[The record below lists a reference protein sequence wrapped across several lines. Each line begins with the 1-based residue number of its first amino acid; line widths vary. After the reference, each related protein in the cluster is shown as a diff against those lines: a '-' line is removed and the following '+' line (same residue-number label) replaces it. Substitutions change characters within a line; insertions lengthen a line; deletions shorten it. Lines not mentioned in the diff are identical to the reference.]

1 MRLVRIGPFKL
12 PCAPRPVSAFASACD
27 PAKVMHSPRKGREP
41 QCAAHGLNESR
52 SGQLEVLNQDADASE
67 HVVARPQNGPCR
79 PTDSTGSSHTAGPAS
94 REGVSRICAVER
106 MNPLP
111 DRHHGYPR
119 VSDSLSAAPWDPATG
134 SQPAKQAGRPV
145 LGRLAAPAG
154 PRPGSKGRWPTI
166 AAVGRPIRRSIG
178 FSRHTRLRPPA
189 RANPGRSAGSD
200 YSTAAPVLEARG
212 GGHVGPPP
220 PASNQLPLPGAFIL
234 PCSLRFDSA

>member
-1 MRLVRIGPFKL
+1 MRLVRIGHL

-41 QCAAHGLNESR
+41 QCAAHGLNGSR

-67 HVVARPQNGPCR
+67 HVVARGGGPQNGPCR

-94 REGVSRICAVER
+94 RGGVSRICAVER

-134 SQPAKQAGRPV
+134 SQPAEQAGRPV

-166 AAVGRPIRRSIG
+166 AAARAAHAQI
-178 FSRHTRLRPPA
+178 HRLEPAYPAPPA
-189 RANPGRSAGSD
+189 RSRQSRPQCWLGLQHRRTRAGGSGRRARGAAASCLKPA
-200 YSTAAPVLEARG
+200 STARSI
-212 GGHVGPPP
+212 HPPLL
-220 PASNQLPLPGAFIL
+220 PAL
-234 PCSLRFDSA
+234 